1 MREWLIKGQPT
12 TFSLPVFFFP
22 QGFMTG
28 ALQTFAR
35 KYMQAID
42 TLSFN
47 FKCIPDEP
55 KDIKEAPEDGIMC
68 YGLWLEGARW
78 DNDTFQ
84 LAVSRPKEM
93 YSPLPVI
100 HLTPEVGHKCAPTD
114 YGCPVYKTAERKGVL
129 STTGMSTNFVIAVEL
144 PTDRD
149 PDTWVLYG
157 VAALCNL
164 TD

>member
-1 MREWLIKGQPT
+1 MGYGSFMTNKVPGIWTKVSFASLKTLASWVKDVIYRVEFMRNWLLTGLPT
-12 TFSLPVFFFP
+12 TFPLPVFFFP

-78 DNDTFQ
+78 DNAAFQ
-84 LAVSRPKEM
+84 LAVSRP
-93 YSPLPVI
+93 
-100 HLTPEVGHKCAPTD
+100 
-114 YGCPVYKTAERKGVL
+114 
-129 STTGMSTNFVIAVEL
+129 
-144 PTDRD
+144 
-149 PDTWVLYG
+149 
-157 VAALCNL
+157 
-164 TD
+164 